1 MAMKRREAREELN
14 DAAGRKQKEKVS
26 QRQNSRDTTEFKG
39 FSSTNSPQF
48 NSAKLLWDVQQ
59 LCTIVTKDG
68 PQVTTKVPKSPSV
81 ARILLFL

>member
-48 NSAKLLWDVQQ
+48 NSAKLL
-59 LCTIVTKDG
+59 
-68 PQVTTKVPKSPSV
+68 
-81 ARILLFL
+81 